1 MMKLSL
7 SLAVGCSLL
16 LSALPSA
23 SRAADNSPDAG
34 QIAVSVAKALENL
47 HYTRHPLDN
56 GVSEKLLKT
65 YIETLDYN
73 KLFFTQ
79 GDIDDFEKQYGTE
92 LDDDIWLGDL
102 KPAYTIYD
110 LYVKRV
116 EARVAKIKALVKN
129 EKFDFTGQGSIEV
142 SRQKSPW
149 PKDEADADHL
159 WHDRIENEILSEQL
173 AAEKTP
179 EKPVEAIPKEHIGN
193 GDKIDKTVVK
203 SELPAPPE
211 TPEAA
216 VAKRYDRLLRAIHEQ
231 TKEDESKFFLNA
243 LAQSYDPHSEYMS
256 PSEMDNF
263 QINMRLSLIGIGAM
277 LRSEDGYSK
286 IIELIPGGPAA
297 VEGELKIDDKITAV
311 AQGNDPFVDTV
322 DMKLDKVVEMIRGK
336 KNTNVR
342 LQVVSAGQTDNSKR
356 KIITIKRDEVK
367 LTEGEARA
375 EIIEHPND
383 KGGVDKLGWIT
394 LPGFYTDM
402 DRIHAGGGAPKST
415 TADMRKLL
423 DRLTKEGITGLVI
436 DLRRN
441 GGGSLEEAVNLTGLF
456 IKKGP
461 VVQSK
466 SYDKKMDVL
475 SDRDPS
481 ISYNG
486 PLVVL
491 TSHISASASEIF
503 AGALQDYGRA
513 VIVGDKSTFG
523 KGTVQTL
530 LEVGRFM
537 SPFGFKTADA
547 GALKLTIQK
556 FYRPSGQ
563 STQLK
568 GVESDVVLPSRYAH
582 LDVGEDAL
590 KYPLPFDEVKPA
602 DYEKWSGPVPDL
614 AELRAHSAARIKND
628 PEFRYM
634 EQDIAKMDE
643 RIKDNK
649 LSLNKAER
657 ESEIAADKKRVADIK
672 AERAARHETKPVEYA
687 LTLADVDKPKLALV
701 GADKDKVKKKVTGD
715 SQIVD
720 KDTAADKSDD
730 STADADD
737 DEAELSD
744 KEKPDAVDP
753 IKTES
758 LNILEDLTEQQRRV
772 KLAAGNGAHQKG

>member
-1 MMKLSL
+1 MLSETI
-7 SLAVGCSLL
+7 
-16 LSALPSA
+16 
-23 SRAADNSPDAG
+23 AD
-34 QIAVSVAKALENL
+34 E
-47 HYTRHPLDN
+47 
-56 GVSEKLLKT
+56 
-65 YIETLDYN
+65 
-73 KLFFTQ
+73 
-79 GDIDDFEKQYGTE
+79 
-92 LDDDIWLGDL
+92 
-102 KPAYTIYD
+102 KPAD
-110 LYVKRV
+110 
-116 EARVAKIKALVKN
+116 
-129 EKFDFTGQGSIEV
+129 
-142 SRQKSPW
+142 
-149 PKDEADADHL
+149 
-159 WHDRIENEILSEQL
+159 
-173 AAEKTP
+173 
-179 EKPVEAIPKEHIGN
+179 KPVEATASASPDPA
-193 GDKIDKTVVK
+193 DKDAAKPVDKSKGTD
-203 SELPAPPE
+203 

-216 VAKRYDRLLRAIHEQ
+216 VAKRYDRLLRSIHEQ

-311 AQGNDPFVDTV
+311 AQGNDAFVDTV

-394 LPGFYTDM
+394 LPGFYAEM
-402 DRIHAGGGAPKST
+402 DRAHSAGGGAPKST
-415 TADMRKLL
+415 TVDVHKLL
-423 DRLTKEGITGLVI
+423 DRLNKEGITGLVM

-475 SDRDPS
+475 SDRDPA
-481 ISYNG
+481 IVYNG
-486 PLVVL
+486 PMVVL

-537 SPFGFKTADA
+537 SPFGFKVADA

-602 DYEKWSGPVPDL
+602 DYDKWTGPTPDFTD
-614 AELRAHSAARIKND
+614 LRARSAARIKND

-643 RIKDNK
+643 RIKDNR
-649 LSLNKAER
+649 LSLNKTER
-657 ESEIAADKKRVADIK
+657 EDEIAADKKRVADIK
-672 AERAARHETKPVEYA
+672 AERLARHEAKPVEYA

-701 GADKDKVKKKVTGD
+701 GAAEKEKAKAKNK
-715 SQIVD
+715 
-720 KDTAADKSDD
+720 
-730 STADADD
+730 TADAATDKPADKVAKADDTDAKSADPTSVDD
-737 DEAELSD
+737 DIDADLSD

-758 LNILEDLTEQQRRV
+758 LSILEDLAEQQRRV
-772 KLAAGNGAHQKG
+772 KLASGSGAHPKG